1 MGRNGV
7 GKTTLIRSITALT
20 PPAKGRITFDG
31 AELTKLAP
39 HRIAR
44 LGVALVPQG
53 RRVFG
58 SLTVAEHLEKMP
70 GRPRHDEEWTVARV
84 LEVFPRLRERWRQ
97 KAAHLSGGEQSM
109 LAIAR
114 ALRLNPKCLLMD
126 EPMEGLSPVYVQA
139 VAEVIQR
146 LRREGSLSI
155 LLVIPELAL
164 ALKLADR
171 ICVMSTGEI
180 VFTGTPEELQA
191 RSDVQAR
198 YIGVGH

>member
-1 MGRNGV
+1 MLLIDDVHTYYGESYVLHGVSMQVPSGGLTAVMGRNGV

-109 LAIAR
+109 L
-114 ALRLNPKCLLMD
+114 
-126 EPMEGLSPVYVQA
+126 
-139 VAEVIQR
+139 
-146 LRREGSLSI
+146 
-155 LLVIPELAL
+155 
-164 ALKLADR
+164 
-171 ICVMSTGEI
+171 
-180 VFTGTPEELQA
+180 
-191 RSDVQAR
+191 
-198 YIGVGH
+198 